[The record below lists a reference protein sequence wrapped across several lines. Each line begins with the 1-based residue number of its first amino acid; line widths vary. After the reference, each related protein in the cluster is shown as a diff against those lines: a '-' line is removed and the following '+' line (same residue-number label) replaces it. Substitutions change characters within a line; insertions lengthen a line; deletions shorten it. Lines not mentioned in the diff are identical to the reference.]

1 MTSLARKKKRTADR
15 KQHRLARERSSSED
29 SDTPV
34 EIDRPQ
40 KATHGAGTFRAYQ
53 EVISVGSSDEEVGD
67 ED

>member
-1 MTSLARKKKRTADR
+1 MTSLARKQKRTADR

-29 SDTPV
+29 SDAPV

-40 KATHGAGTFRAYQ
+40 KATRTVGTFRAYQ
-53 EVISVGSSDEEVGD
+53 EVISVGSSDDEAGD